1 MLSVLESIQN
11 MNDSL
16 NTRNKV
22 SVTSEG
28 RLTGFF
34 CSETVFELSKNILT
48 DTEIKIFEKGLHFV
62 PIQSKINKPE
72 LRLDF

>member
-1 MLSVLESIQN
+1 MLESIQN

-16 NTRNKV
+16 NSRNKV
-22 SVTSEG
+22 SITSEG

-34 CSETVFELSKNILT
+34 SSETVFELSKNILT
-48 DTEIKIFEKGLHFV
+48 DTEIKIFEKGLHFA
-62 PIQSKINKPE
+62 PIQSKINEAE

>member
-1 MLSVLESIQN
+1 MLESIQN

-62 PIQSKINKPE
+62 PIQIKINEPE